1 MREPAGEG
9 RIEDVPEH
17 RPVIERRMIHEGR
30 VWNVAWERFDYD
42 GTPIVRELVD
52 HPGAVAV
59 LALDDEER
67 ALLIR
72 QYRHPIHARVWEIP
86 AGLLD
91 GPGESALTAAQRE
104 LGEEADLA
112 AERWNVLADFQNSPG
127 GSDETIRVYLARG
140 ISTLP
145 AFARHDEEADIE
157 TRWVPLDD
165 VVDAILHRRVQS
177 PSLAVGA
184 LAAVAARSRGWDT
197 LAPGD
202 EPWLRHPRLG
212 GAPWVLPGDR
222 PETTP

>member
-1 MREPAGEG
+1 MPEP
-9 RIEDVPEH
+9 IEDHPEH
-17 RPVIERRMIHEGR
+17 PPVLERRTIHAGR
-30 VWNVAWERFDYD
+30 VWNVASETFEYNDR
-42 GTPIVRELVD
+42 PIVRELID

-67 ALLIR
+67 VLLIR
-72 QYRHPIHARVWEIP
+72 QYRHAIHARVWEIP

-91 GPGESALTAAQRE
+91 MHGEPPLTAAQRE

-157 TRWVPLDD
+157 TRWVPLDE
-165 VVDAILHRRVQS
+165 VVDAVLDRRVQS
-177 PSLAVGA
+177 PSLVIGA
-184 LAAVAARSRGWDT
+184 LAANAARSRGWDR